1 MRIATSFIQKTLLW
15 AALPAVLSLSLP
27 GVAGAQ
33 QSEPRYGTGPVPSY
47 GRPVAP
53 QDQIKGT
60 VTGFDGAYIVYMRD
74 DRGYDDH
81 ISMHDGT
88 VINPTGTRLVEGM
101 PVTIYGQ
108 ANGPTFDAY
117 RIDVAVAYTPYG
129 GDGGYGGYGG
139 YGGGYYAGGY
149 PYYGAGYYGGGYP
162 YWGIGIGIGLGFGWG
177 CCGYGWSGYYRP
189 WGWGYRGPWGY
200 YRGPYGYRGGYYG
213 GYRGGYYGGY
223 RGGYYGGYRGGYY
236 GGYRG
241 GYNGGYRGGYN
252 GGGNHGTVHGSSGSV
267 HGSGGG
273 HGGGR
278 PR

>member
-1 MRIATSFIQKTLLW
+1 MAERAWSYNGRNMRIATSLINKTLLW

-33 QSEPRYGTGPVPSY
+33 QSEPSYGNEPVPSY

-53 QDQIKGT
+53 QEQIKGT

-81 ISMHDGT
+81 VSMHDGT

-101 PVTIYGQ
+101 PVTIYGH

-129 GDGGYGGYGG
+129 GYGD
-139 YGGGYYAGGY
+139 GGGYYGGGY

-177 CCGYGWSGYYRP
+177 CCGYGWGGYYRP
-189 WGWGYRGPWGY
+189 WGWGWGYRPWGY
-200 YRGPYGYRGGYYG
+200 YRGPYGYYRGGYYGGYGYRGGYYG
-213 GYRGGYYGGY
+213 GYRGG
-223 RGGYYGGYRGGYY
+223 GYYGGNR
-236 GGYRG
+236 
-241 GYNGGYRGGYN
+241 
-252 GGGNHGTVHGSSGSV
+252 GTVHGSSGSV